1 MVPPAVGRHTGR
13 RRQKRRRRYNV
24 SVGVRRRGRTRD
36 GNHLSLTF
44 VAIVSVSPV
53 PDCGL
58 CYYLPRCLR
67 NPPGLFSPNGMSAP
81 PWLLFVS
88 HLLSLLPPFPWQFFV
103 AHLLS
108 LLLLLPLW
116 LPIQIGKCTSAIGPA
131 FLYCP
136 GILRTAIVYLHCPVA
151 IDGATAAVFP
161 LGDRAHTRTFT
172 RI

>member
-88 HLLSLLPPFPWQFFV
+88 HLLSLLPPLPLAILCCTFAFPPPPAASLVTYSDREMYVRDWSGV
-103 AHLLS
+103 SLLS
-108 LLLLLPLW
+108 
-116 LPIQIGKCTSAIGPA
+116 GAIAHG
-131 FLYCP
+131 YC
-136 GILRTAIVYLHCPVA
+136 L
-151 IDGATAAVFP
+151 
-161 LGDRAHTRTFT
+161 FT
-172 RI
+172 LSCGH

>member
-67 NPPGLFSPNGMSAP
+67 NPLGYSLPMECLPAPLATLCFALAFSSSPLPLAILCCTFAFSPP
-81 PWLLFVS
+81 PAASLVTYSDREMYVRDWSGVS
-88 HLLSLLPPFPWQFFV
+88 LLSGAI
-103 AHLLS
+103 AHGYCLFTLS
-108 LLLLLPLW
+108 C
-116 LPIQIGKCTSAIGPA
+116 G
-131 FLYCP
+131 
-136 GILRTAIVYLHCPVA
+136 H
-151 IDGATAAVFP
+151 
-161 LGDRAHTRTFT
+161 
-172 RI
+172 